1 MATFYLKL
9 SKRIQKE
16 TQMGELIIRLRNG
29 NDYDILVKSG
39 LFITP
44 DNFKKGELVV
54 NRRKVGNDIKYHED
68 VERKLNGLKRLY
80 PTEIKRNG

>member
-1 MATFYLKL
+1 MQCNNGEFMATFYLKL

-44 DNFKKGELVV
+44 DNFKMVSLWLIVVKLVM
-54 NRRKVGNDIKYHED
+54 
-68 VERKLNGLKRLY
+68 
-80 PTEIKRNG
+80 T

>member
-44 DNFKKGELVV
+44 DNFKMVSLWLIVVKLVM
-54 NRRKVGNDIKYHED
+54 
-68 VERKLNGLKRLY
+68 
-80 PTEIKRNG
+80 T